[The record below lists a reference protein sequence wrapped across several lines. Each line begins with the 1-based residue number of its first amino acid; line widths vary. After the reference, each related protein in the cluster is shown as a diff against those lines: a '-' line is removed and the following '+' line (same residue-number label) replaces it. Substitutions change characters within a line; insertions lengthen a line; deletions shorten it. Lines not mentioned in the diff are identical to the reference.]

1 MNDHYSHRGLL
12 MRFQVLIFAF
22 VENKGVHPGEHGT
35 MRQAVVAVA
44 ELWLG
49 SARSH
54 RALRGRQGAHE
65 DRTVTALF

>member
-1 MNDHYSHRGLL
+1 M
-12 MRFQVLIFAF
+12 LIFAF

-35 MRQAVVAVA
+35 MRQAAVAVA

-49 SARSH
+49 SVRCH
-54 RALRGRQGAHE
+54 RALRGRRGAHE